1 MEKGQMPRS
10 EVDAD
15 WMAALEDEAM
25 LGSPLSEHLL
35 SDAGPIEPPGLIASH
50 QVNSSLR
57 PSAFIQAV
65 VHAVQKE
72 IGSHSNDFHCH
83 ARSRLAKFWF
93 GRDDSI
99 HYEIWLHERTSQ
111 LEIGL
116 HLESSPAVNRAIFK
130 RLDNCLLE
138 IQSELGQSF
147 WLEEWDRG
155 WARLYETQPLWPL
168 DESRVDEVASRLRQV
183 IGVIQPI
190 YEAISTQV

>member
-1 MEKGQMPRS
+1 MPRS
-10 EVDAD
+10 EADTD

-25 LGSPLSEHLL
+25 LGSPLREHLL
-35 SDAGPIEPPGLIASH
+35 SDAVPVEPPALTSGH

-65 VHAVQKE
+65 VREVEKE
-72 IGSHSNDFHCH
+72 PGSQSSDFHSH

-93 GRDDSI
+93 GHDDSI

-130 RLDNCLLE
+130 RLDSCLLE

-190 YEAISTQV
+190 YEAISARV